1 MVDQLAARRRADP
14 ITPFTPEA
22 LLDIQNQC
30 REVRGA
36 ADVRD
41 YLVSIVRLTREDE
54 DVKLGASP
62 RATID
67 LWRASQTAAA
77 VDGRDFVI
85 PDDVKRM
92 AVPVLAHRL
101 VLNVEARVRGR
112 SGADVVNAVLE
123 RAAVP
128 VEAAV

>member
-1 MVDQLAARRRADP
+1 MVTQLNVRRHAEP

-30 REVRGA
+30 QEVRGEP
-36 ADVRD
+36 DVRD
-41 YLVSIVRLTREDE
+41 YLVSLVRSTREDD

-62 RATID
+62 RATLD
-67 LWRASQTAAA
+67 LWRAAQTAAA

-112 SGADVVNAVLE
+112 SGADVVNAVME

-128 VEAAV
+128 VEAAL